1 MHAPT
6 IAAIT
11 LDETGGGIAAVS
23 RLLWDVAR
31 QEWGTRARLLTMFDH
46 ESRPATFVEKARFTA
61 ALTRAQT
68 FGQTDWILF
77 THLALAKIHKA
88 APDRLRR
95 PYGVFLHGIEAWK
108 RLTAAEIDTL
118 ARAEVRIANSRFTA
132 ARVADAHP
140 GVGPIVTCP
149 LALTVQ
155 PAPRPLPQP
164 AQPFGAHAVLSVGRM
179 SRAERYKGHDELI
192 AAWPGVLGKV
202 PDAHLVL
209 AGDGDDAPRLKEKA
223 AASGVGGRIH
233 FTGFLPAA
241 DLDALYRS
249 AALFALPS
257 RAEGFGLVYLEAMA
271 RGLACVG
278 SVHDA
283 AGEVIVD
290 GETGRLVDQSDV
302 RKLAETIAA
311 LLLDDDGRRRMGE
324 AGNSRVRSE
333 FTFPQFKSRVCHL
346 LKRQHPSLVTIG
358 A

>member
-1 MHAPT
+1 MLAPT

-31 QEWGTRARLLTMFDH
+31 QEWGPRARLLTMFDH

-61 ALTRAQT
+61 ALTRAQA

-108 RLTAAEIDTL
+108 RLTAAETDTL
-118 ARAEVRIANSRFTA
+118 ARAELRIANSRFTA

-149 LALTVQ
+149 LALTLP
-155 PAPRPLPQP
+155 PAPPHPQST
-164 AQPFGAHAVLSVGRM
+164 QPFGAHTVLSVGRM

-192 AAWPGVLGKV
+192 AAWPAVLATV

-223 AASGVGGRIH
+223 AAIGAGGRIL
-233 FTGFLPAA
+233 FTGFLSAA
-241 DLDALYRS
+241 DLDALYRA

-257 RAEGFGLVYLEAMA
+257 RGEGFGLVYLEAMA
-271 RGLACVG
+271 RGLACIG

-290 GETGRLVDQSDV
+290 GETGRLVDQSNV
-302 RKLAETIAA
+302 RSLAETIAA
-311 LLLDDDGRRRMGE
+311 LLLDDAGRMRMGA
-324 AGNSRVRSE
+324 AGECRVRAA
-333 FTFPQFKSRVCHL
+333 FTFEHFKSRMCHL
-346 LKRQHPSLVTIG
+346 LTHQRPSLVTIG